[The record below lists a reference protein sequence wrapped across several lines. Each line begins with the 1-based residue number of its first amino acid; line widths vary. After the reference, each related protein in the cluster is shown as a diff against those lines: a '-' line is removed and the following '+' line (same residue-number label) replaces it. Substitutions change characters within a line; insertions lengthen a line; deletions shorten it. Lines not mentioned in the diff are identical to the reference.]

1 MQLLARP
8 YADALDLAVRSH
20 RVGHINQLHAGD
32 LGDENFAAM
41 HLFEGADHETD
52 PLIQG
57 DPEARHSRIGERDL
71 ATLALLHEDWHHAS
85 TAPDNIAI
93 TNATEAGVLRAGIG
107 IGLHEHFLRAKL
119 GCPIKVD
126 WVYGFVGAEGGD

>member
-20 RVGHINQLHAGD
+20 SVGHINQLHAGD

-52 PLIQG
+52 SLIKS
-57 DPEARHSRIGERDL
+57 DPEARHSGIGERDL
-71 ATLALLHEDWHHAS
+71 AALALLHEDRHHTSA
-85 TAPDNIAI
+85 APDNIAV
-93 TNATEAGVLRAGIG
+93 TNATEPSVLRAGVG

-119 GCPIKVD
+119 GCPI
-126 WVYGFVGAEGGD
+126 